1 MLKLRSLHY
10 SPATADRPVLRS
22 VSLEARVGHP
32 VLIAGASGSGK
43 TSLMDVVS
51 GLSAEQSGKVLWN
64 DRVLTRRQRRWL
76 CGLVFQF
83 PERHFLGLTV
93 GQELRLGHRRLGTE
107 QQQSVLTQVGLSGIS
122 LQLPPERLSGGQQRR
137 LALAVQL
144 LRGADVLLLDEP
156 TAGLD
161 WSVRSDVL
169 DLLAALSQQRV
180 VIVVTHEPQ
189 LFEGWSCD
197 RYQLR
202 NGSLEPVSTLP
213 GL

>member
-32 VLIAGASGSGK
+32 VLIAGTSGSGK

-51 GLSAEQSGKVLWN
+51 GLSAEQSGQVLWN

-144 LRGADVLLLDEP
+144 LRGAEVLLLDEP

-189 LFEGWSCD
+189 LFEGWSCN

-202 NGSLEPVSTLP
+202 DGSLEPVSTLP

>member
-93 GQELRLGHRRLGTE
+93 GQELRLGHRRLSTE
-107 QQQSVLTQVGLSGIS
+107 QQQSVLTQVGLSDIS
-122 LQLPPERLSGGQQRR
+122 LQLPPNASAEGSSGVWPWPFSCCEERKFCCWTSPPRDWTGPC
-137 LALAVQL
+137 
-144 LRGADVLLLDEP
+144 DP
-156 TAGLD
+156 TCSISWPLC
-161 WSVRSDVL
+161 RS
-169 DLLAALSQQRV
+169 S
-180 VIVVTHEPQ
+180 E
-189 LFEGWSCD
+189 W
-197 RYQLR
+197 
-202 NGSLEPVSTLP
+202 
-213 GL
+213 